1 MVRRSNTQCADG
13 LTDPGETPR
22 PKDSWF
28 GIPHGP
34 SISKNI
40 FLKSPPMASHIIKKI
55 KTVQHSKAKKNFE
68 KKKFFFSLI
77 KNVALDTFSEGKF
90 FFVNEKKNLKKFFY

>member
-1 MVRRSNTQCADG
+1 MMYHTQCAG
-13 LTDPGETPR
+13 SLIDPGETAR
-22 PKDSWF
+22 PKDTWF

-68 KKKFFFSLI
+68 KKFFFSLI
-77 KNVALDTFSEGKF
+77 KNIGLDTFTEGKKN
-90 FFVNEKKNLKKFFY
+90 FVNEKKNLKNFFY